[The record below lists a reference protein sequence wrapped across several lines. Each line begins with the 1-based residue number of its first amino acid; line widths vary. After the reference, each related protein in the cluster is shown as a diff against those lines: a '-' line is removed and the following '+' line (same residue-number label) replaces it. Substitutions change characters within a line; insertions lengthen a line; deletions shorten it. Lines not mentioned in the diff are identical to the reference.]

1 MNVTRIGLDIAKQV
15 FQVHGVEE
23 HGKVVIQ
30 KTLRRDPVVKFFG
43 QMPPCLIGIEAC
55 GSAHYWA
62 RTLTGLGHTV
72 RLMAGQFVAPYRKS
86 GKNDANDAEAI
97 CEAVGRP
104 TMRFVAVKSEEQQ
117 AVLMV
122 HRARELMVENRT
134 AQVNQIRGLL
144 AEFGLVVPEGI
155 ENLRRQWSG
164 ILENA
169 ENGLPTLARE
179 TLSDLIE
186 QVRHWDAQVA
196 HYDRQIAQLAAQ
208 SEPAQR
214 LMKLEGVGPL
224 TATALVASV
233 GNAQVFDSGRQFA
246 AWLGRVPR
254 QHSSGGKAR
263 LGSITKR
270 GDPYLR
276 KRLIH
281 GARSVMSTWSRRNDA
296 KSRWVQPIKDRRS
309 E

>member
-1 MNVTRIGLDIAKQV
+1 
-15 FQVHGVEE
+15 
-23 HGKVVIQ
+23 
-30 KTLRRDPVVKFFG
+30 
-43 QMPPCLIGIEAC
+43 
-55 GSAHYWA
+55 
-62 RTLTGLGHTV
+62 
-72 RLMAGQFVAPYRKS
+72 
-86 GKNDANDAEAI
+86 
-97 CEAVGRP
+97 
-104 TMRFVAVKSEEQQ
+104 
-117 AVLMV
+117 
-122 HRARELMVENRT
+122 
-134 AQVNQIRGLL
+134 
-144 AEFGLVVPEGI
+144 
-155 ENLRRQWSG
+155 
-164 ILENA
+164 
-169 ENGLPTLARE
+169 
-179 TLSDLIE
+179 
-186 QVRHWDAQVA
+186 
-196 HYDRQIAQLAAQ
+196 
-208 SEPAQR
+208 
-214 LMKLEGVGPL
+214 MKLEGVGPL